1 MKQFYRMF
9 APVILLISLLPLKGA
24 GQEEAGGLFL
34 SGKITTEQGSVDG
47 TIIRMTRN
55 GQPMK
60 DYQVLP
66 DGRFNL
72 RFEFN
77 NDYVLV
83 FTRPENF
90 PQKLTINTH
99 VPNDVLRRDRKFPP
113 FPVDI
118 SLFTEIKGI
127 DRTFSENAI
136 MKIFYSPSVDNFIPE
151 IYYNN
156 PQIKKLIDQAIL
168 QSQNVTREYDL
179 LKRLTAAELAELK
192 KEYDEFLVKAASEF
206 DRGEYILSLGDYKA
220 AGRIFPHE
228 QYPKD
233 RIAEINDL
241 IAILGLQEELEK
253 QTTEKYNQFI
263 READRQFTAREYPAS
278 RDNYSQAL
286 FLKPGDAYSTGRIS
300 EIDRLIAEAEQVRLL
315 AEKQA
320 AEQARLMA
328 EQTAREAALQAEQAR
343 IEKQYQEAVA
353 SADQLFNLQQYS
365 GSIEGYRNALKIKP
379 GEPYP
384 AQRIAEAEAIMA
396 ELTATQKAYNEA
408 IATADKA
415 FRQQQYRQARKGYED
430 ALKIKSSEKYPEEML
445 DKIDAIEEEMMRLAE
460 EKARLEAEKL
470 AKEQAAREA
479 AEAERIRLAEEK
491 ARIEA
496 EKLAKEQAA
505 REAAEAEKARLEAER
520 IAREEAAR
528 LAAAAEKE
536 KRYNETV
543 ALADD
548 FFNRQQYARAITE
561 YRNALKEKPGESYP
575 QEKITESEKILADL
589 AALQKAYDA
598 AIAAGDKAFRQKQ
611 YGPARESFQ
620 QAQALKSEEKYPA
633 EMVTRIDAI
642 EAEQAKL
649 AEEKVRLE
657 AEKLAKEQA
666 AREAAEAERIR
677 LAEEKARLEAEKLA
691 REQAAREAAE
701 AEKARLEAERIA
713 REEAARLAAAAEK
726 EKRYNETVALA
737 DDFFNRQQYARAI
750 TEYRNALKEKPGES
764 YPQEKITESEKI
776 LADLAALQ
784 KAYDAAIAAGDKAF
798 RQKQYG
804 PARESFQQAQ
814 ALKSEEKYPAE
825 MVTRI
830 DAIEAEQAK
839 LAEEK
844 ERLEA
849 EKLAREQAARKAAE
863 AERIRLAEEKARI
876 EAEKLAKEQAAREAA
891 EAERIR
897 LAEEKA
903 RLEAEKLAREQAAR
917 EAAEAEKAR
926 LEAERIAREEAAR
939 LAAEAEKA
947 RQEEEKV
954 RLAEENRNKEYARLI
969 MLADQAFESKQLVL
983 AASNYKNA
991 LLLKPNEIHPKNRLV
1006 SIDSLQVVQQNDEK
1020 YRHFLVAADA
1030 GMRSNEWEKARE
1042 NYGKA
1047 SEIKPEEEYPQRK
1060 IREID
1065 EILQKLAQNNKGDAP
1080 VLPVTPVEQS
1090 APSTGQGSGPGRTIT
1105 DETSALYNGIIAMAD
1120 QAFDEKSYNV
1130 SRAWYYKALAVKP
1143 GEPYPTGR
1151 IAEINRI
1158 IASLQL
1164 SQLEREFQGYIDKGD
1179 EAFRTDQ
1186 LAVARGWY
1194 NRSLNIKSNDSY
1206 ALSQIADIQ
1215 MKVEERLQGNTE
1227 NVFRKYIEE
1236 GDNAFRSKNY
1246 NIARVWYH
1254 RARELKPSDPL
1265 TGEKLENVRKALSGE

>member
-589 AALQKAYDA
+589 AALQKEYDA

-649 AEEKVRLE
+649 AEEKARLE

-666 AREAAEAERIR
+666 ARE
-677 LAEEKARLEAEKLA
+677 
-691 REQAAREAAE
+691 
-701 AEKARLEAERIA
+701 
-713 REEAARLAAAAEK
+713 
-726 EKRYNETVALA
+726 
-737 DDFFNRQQYARAI
+737 
-750 TEYRNALKEKPGES
+750 
-764 YPQEKITESEKI
+764 
-776 LADLAALQ
+776 
-784 KAYDAAIAAGDKAF
+784 
-798 RQKQYG
+798 
-804 PARESFQQAQ
+804 
-814 ALKSEEKYPAE
+814 
-825 MVTRI
+825 
-830 DAIEAEQAK
+830 
-839 LAEEK
+839 
-844 ERLEA
+844 
-849 EKLAREQAARKAAE
+849 AAE

>member
-589 AALQKAYDA
+589 AALQK
-598 AIAAGDKAFRQKQ
+598 
-611 YGPARESFQ
+611 E
-620 QAQALKSEEKYPA
+620 
-633 EMVTRIDAI
+633 
-642 EAEQAKL
+642 
-649 AEEKVRLE
+649 
-657 AEKLAKEQA
+657 
-666 AREAAEAERIR
+666 
-677 LAEEKARLEAEKLA
+677 
-691 REQAAREAAE
+691 
-701 AEKARLEAERIA
+701 
-713 REEAARLAAAAEK
+713 
-726 EKRYNETVALA
+726 
-737 DDFFNRQQYARAI
+737 
-750 TEYRNALKEKPGES
+750 
-764 YPQEKITESEKI
+764 
-776 LADLAALQ
+776 
-784 KAYDAAIAAGDKAF
+784 YDAAIAAGDKAF

>member
-286 FLKPGDAYSTGRIS
+286 YLKPGDAYSTGRIS

-353 SADQLFNLQQYS
+353 SAEQLFNLQQYS

-460 EKARLEAEKL
+460 EKNRLEEEKKAREQAAREAAEAERIRLAEEKARLEAEKL

-479 AEAERIRLAEEK
+479 AEAEK
-491 ARIEA
+491 AR
-496 EKLAKEQAA
+496 
-505 REAAEAEKARLEAER
+505 REAER

-589 AALQKAYDA
+589 AALQKEYDA

-649 AEEKVRLE
+649 AEEKARLE

-691 REQAAREAAE
+691 KEQAARE
-701 AEKARLEAERIA
+701 
-713 REEAARLAAAAEK
+713 
-726 EKRYNETVALA
+726 
-737 DDFFNRQQYARAI
+737 
-750 TEYRNALKEKPGES
+750 
-764 YPQEKITESEKI
+764 
-776 LADLAALQ
+776 
-784 KAYDAAIAAGDKAF
+784 
-798 RQKQYG
+798 
-804 PARESFQQAQ
+804 
-814 ALKSEEKYPAE
+814 
-825 MVTRI
+825 
-830 DAIEAEQAK
+830 
-839 LAEEK
+839 
-844 ERLEA
+844 
-849 EKLAREQAARKAAE
+849 AAE

>member
-286 FLKPGDAYSTGRIS
+286 YLKPGDAYSTGRIS

-353 SADQLFNLQQYS
+353 SAEQLFNLQQYS

-460 EKARLEAEKL
+460 EKNRLE
-470 AKEQAAREA
+470 
-479 AEAERIRLAEEK
+479 EEK
-491 ARIEA
+491 
-496 EKLAKEQAA
+496 
-505 REAAEAEKARLEAER
+505 KAR
-520 IAREEAAR
+520 
-528 LAAAAEKE
+528 
-536 KRYNETV
+536 
-543 ALADD
+543 
-548 FFNRQQYARAITE
+548 
-561 YRNALKEKPGESYP
+561 
-575 QEKITESEKILADL
+575 
-589 AALQKAYDA
+589 
-598 AIAAGDKAFRQKQ
+598 
-611 YGPARESFQ
+611 
-620 QAQALKSEEKYPA
+620 
-633 EMVTRIDAI
+633 
-642 EAEQAKL
+642 
-649 AEEKVRLE
+649 
-657 AEKLAKEQA
+657 EQA

-691 REQAAREAAE
+691 KEQAAREAAE
-701 AEKARLEAERIA
+701 AEKARREAERIA

-849 EKLAREQAARKAAE
+849 EKLAREQAARK
-863 AERIRLAEEKARI
+863 
-876 EAEKLAKEQAAREAA
+876 AA